1 MQKTTKILIALT
13 AILLVSLGAF
23 IGLSKK
29 DSARSKISIIATN
42 FPAYD
47 FARAVAGDKANVKML
62 IKPGAETH
70 NFEPTPNDI
79 IDLKNS
85 RMFIYTGGESDEWV
99 KKILN
104 EIDPKTTKIIKM
116 MDQVKTVKEEL
127 VEGME
132 DDEESHDHDHEH
144 EDNHNH
150 DHNHKHDHK
159 HEHGH
164 DHEHEAE
171 DEHDHDHDHKYDHEH
186 EHEHDHDHDHKHNTS
201 AEHSEEGEDDEHVWT
216 SPKNAIK
223 IINAIKSELVN
234 IAKDDAATFNQ
245 NTENYSKKL
254 SDLDQSF
261 RDIVASARRKT
272 LVFGDRFPL
281 RYFVDE
287 YGLNYFAAFPGC
299 SEQTEASSK
308 TIAFLIDKV
317 KAEQIPVVLKIEQS
331 NGKIAETISKATNA
345 KVLTF
350 QSAHNVSPEDFKKGV
365 TYIDLMTGNLK
376 VLKEALN

>member
-132 DDEESHDHDHEH
+132 DDEESHDHDHDHKHEH

-150 DHNHKHDHK
+150 DHK
-159 HEHGH
+159 H

-171 DEHDHDHDHKYDHEH
+171 D
-186 EHEHDHDHDHKHNTS
+186 EHDHDHDHKHNTS

-287 YGLNYFAAFPGC
+287 YGLNYFAAFP
-299 SEQTEASSK
+299 
-308 TIAFLIDKV
+308 AFLIDKV

>member
-1 MQKTTKILIALT
+1 MHKTTKILIALT

-23 IGLSKK
+23 IGLNKK

-186 EHEHDHDHDHKHNTS
+186 EHDHDHDHKHNTS

-308 TIAFLIDKV
+308 TISFLIDKV

>member
-1 MQKTTKILIALT
+1 
-13 AILLVSLGAF
+13 
-23 IGLSKK
+23 
-29 DSARSKISIIATN
+29 
-42 FPAYD
+42 
-47 FARAVAGDKANVKML
+47 
-62 IKPGAETH
+62 
-70 NFEPTPNDI
+70 
-79 IDLKNS
+79 
-85 RMFIYTGGESDEWV
+85 
-99 KKILN
+99 
-104 EIDPKTTKIIKM
+104 
-116 MDQVKTVKEEL
+116 MDHDKTVKHDL

-132 DDEESHDHDHEH
+132 DDEE
-144 EDNHNH
+144 NHNH
-150 DHNHKHDHK
+150 DHKHDD
-159 HEHGH
+159 

-171 DEHDHDHDHKYDHEH
+171 AEHDHDHDHKHEDDHD
-186 EHEHDHDHDHKHNTS
+186 HDHDHDHKHNTS

-245 NTENYSKKL
+245 NTENYAKKL
-254 SDLDQSF
+254 SNLDQSF
-261 RDIVASARRKT
+261 RDVVASARRKT

-317 KAEQIPVVLKIEQS
+317 KAEQIAVVLKIEQS

>member
-1 MQKTTKILIALT
+1 MHKTTKILIALT

-70 NFEPTPNDI
+70 DFEPTPNDI

-132 DDEESHDHDHEH
+132 DDEHEH
-144 EDNHNH
+144 EHEHEHEAEDDHNH
-150 DHNHKHDHK
+150 DHDHK
-159 HEHGH
+159 HEH
-164 DHEHEAE
+164 E
-171 DEHDHDHDHKYDHEH
+171 
-186 EHEHDHDHDHKHNTS
+186 HNTS

-234 IAKDDAATFNQ
+234 IAKDDAATFSQ
-245 NTENYSKKL
+245 NTENYAKKL

>member
-1 MQKTTKILIALT
+1 MHKTTKILIALT

-23 IGLSKK
+23 IGLSRK

-70 NFEPTPNDI
+70 DFEPTPNDI

-116 MDQVKTVKEEL
+116 MDQVKIVKEEL

-132 DDEESHDHDHEH
+132 DDDDHDHDHEH
-144 EDNHNH
+144 EA
-150 DHNHKHDHK
+150 
-159 HEHGH
+159 
-164 DHEHEAE
+164 EA
-171 DEHDHDHDHKYDHEH
+171 EHDHDHDHKHEDGH
-186 EHEHDHDHDHKHNTS
+186 NHDHDHKHEHNTS

-234 IAKDDAATFNQ
+234 IAKDDTATFNQ
-245 NTENYSKKL
+245 NTENYAKKL

-261 RDIVASARRKT
+261 RDVVASARRKT
-272 LVFGDRFPL
+272 LVIGDRFPL

-350 QSAHNVSPEDFKKGV
+350 QSAHNVSPEEFEKGV
-365 TYIDLMTGNLK
+365 TYIDLITENLT

>member
-1 MQKTTKILIALT
+1 MHKTTKILIALT

-79 IDLKNS
+79 IDIKNS

-132 DDEESHDHDHEH
+132 DDEESHDHDHDHDHDH
-144 EDNHNH
+144 EDNHDH
-150 DHNHKHDHK
+150 DHKHNHK

-164 DHEHEAE
+164 EHEAE
-171 DEHDHDHDHKYDHEH
+171 A
-186 EHEHDHDHDHKHNTS
+186 EHDHDHDHKHNTG

-245 NTENYSKKL
+245 NTENYAKKL

-261 RDIVASARRKT
+261 RDVVASARRKT
-272 LVFGDRFPL
+272 LVIGDRFPL

-350 QSAHNVSPEDFKKGV
+350 QSAHNVSPEEFEKGV
-365 TYIDLMTGNLK
+365 TYIDLMTENLT

>member
-1 MQKTTKILIALT
+1 MHKTTKILIALT

-23 IGLSKK
+23 IGLNKK

-171 DEHDHDHDHKYDHEH
+171 DEHDHDHDHKYDH

>member
-1 MQKTTKILIALT
+1 MHKTTKILIALT

-132 DDEESHDHDHEH
+132 DDEESHD
-144 EDNHNH
+144 
-150 DHNHKHDHK
+150 
-159 HEHGH
+159 
-164 DHEHEAE
+164 
-171 DEHDHDHDHKYDHEH
+171 H